1 MAIKRPTKDTK
12 TPTLVTVNKGGAP
25 LRYPFKRIGA
35 DDDYM
40 RFDVLEYK
48 APGIGGITGSNTRSG
63 FDLRS
68 TEDAFGT
75 GTNTLLRSIILPLP
89 KAISDG
95 QGASWGDDSIN
106 AMSAAAVSGASS
118 VIKDKEGVVDVL
130 GTLSE
135 QFNKELGTKTTR
147 DSMSTAAIA
156 LGINA
161 LTGADGN
168 INSLVSRATGNIINP
183 NVELLFNGVQLR
195 GGFNFVYDLIPR
207 NQTES
212 ESIKNIIKTFKQQM
226 LPNKRS
232 TGFFIKAPNV
242 FRLKYMRGG
251 KVHPFLNLFK
261 ICALTNMSVDYSG
274 SGTYASYHDA
284 TPVHMVLNLQFQEL
298 SPIYAEDYDKI
309 NSAEYNGVGY

>member
-1 MAIKRPTKDTK
+1 MSA
-12 TPTLVTVNKGGAP
+12 VTVNKGGAP

-48 APGIGGITGSNTRSG
+48 APGITGIAEGTA

-68 TEDAFGT
+68 TEDAFGS
-75 GTNTLLRSIILPLP
+75 GTNTLLKSIILPLP

-95 QGASWGDDSIN
+95 QGASWGDNSIN
-106 AMSAAAVSGASS
+106 SMLAAATSAAASVAKGPDNGGKSLLDAGKDFVEGFGNEVGNEATRTAMSS
-118 VIKDKEGVVDVL
+118 
-130 GTLSE
+130 
-135 QFNKELGTKTTR
+135 
-147 DSMSTAAIA
+147 AAIA

-161 LTGADGN
+161 LTGGDGD
-168 INSLVSRATGNIINP
+168 INSLVSRATGNIVNP

-195 GGFNFVYDLIPR
+195 GGFNFIYDLIPR

-212 ESIKNIIKTFKQQM
+212 ESIRNIIRTFKQQM

-298 SPIYAEDYDKI
+298 SPIYADDYDNISNKQPD
-309 NSAEYNGVGY
+309 YNGVGY

>member
-1 MAIKRPTKDTK
+1 MAA
-12 TPTLVTVNKGGAP
+12 VTVNKGGAP

-48 APGIGGITGSNTRSG
+48 APGLTGLDAGAG
-63 FDLRS
+63 FNLRS
-68 TEDAFGT
+68 AEDAFGT

-106 AMSAAAVSGASS
+106 ALTAAAVSGASS
-118 VIKDKEGVVDVL
+118 VIKEKEGVVDVL
-130 GTLSE
+130 GSLAE
-135 QFNKELGTKTTR
+135 KFNKELGTKVTR
-147 DSMSTAAIA
+147 DTMSTAAIA
-156 LGINA
+156 LGINS
-161 LTGADGN
+161 LTGQEGN
-168 INSLVSRATGNIINP
+168 INSLVSRATGNIVNP

-212 ESIKNIIKTFKQQM
+212 ESIKNIIRTFKQQM

-232 TGFFIKAPNV
+232 TGFFIKGPNV

-274 SGTYASYHDA
+274 SGTYSSYHDA

-298 SPIYAEDYDKI
+298 SPLYAEDYDKI

>member
-1 MAIKRPTKDTK
+1 MAA
-12 TPTLVTVNKGGAP
+12 VTVNKGGAP

-48 APGIGGITGSNTRSG
+48 APGIGGIGGQTG

-68 TEDAFGT
+68 TEDAFGS

-95 QGASWGDDSIN
+95 QGASWGDSSIN
-106 AMSAAAVSGASS
+106 ALAAAGTSAAASM
-118 VIKDKEGVVDVL
+118 IQEDKNILEAAGQI
-130 GTLSE
+130 TE
-135 QFNKELGTKTTR
+135 KFNQELGDKSTR

-156 LGINA
+156 LGMNA
-161 LTGADGN
+161 LTGGDGDV
-168 INSLVSRATGNIINP
+168 NSLVSRATGNIVNP

-195 GGFNFVYDLIPR
+195 GGFNFIYDLIPR

-212 ESIKNIIKTFKQQM
+212 ESIKNIIRTFKQQM

-298 SPIYAEDYDKI
+298 SPIYREDYD
-309 NSAEYNGVGY
+309 SPAAQGGVGY

>member
-1 MAIKRPTKDTK
+1 MSA
-12 TPTLVTVNKGGAP
+12 VTVNKGGAP

-48 APGIGGITGSNTRSG
+48 APGIGGIGGQTG

-68 TEDAFGT
+68 TEDAFGS

-95 QGASWGDDSIN
+95 QGASWGDSSIN
-106 AMSAAAVSGASS
+106 ALAAAGASAAASMIQEDRNILEAAGQ
-118 VIKDKEGVVDVL
+118 ITEK
-130 GTLSE
+130 
-135 QFNKELGTKTTR
+135 FNQEVGDKTTR
-147 DSMSTAAIA
+147 DSMATAAIA
-156 LGINA
+156 LGMNA
-161 LTGADGN
+161 LTGGDGD
-168 INSLVSRATGNIINP
+168 INSLVSRATGNIVNP

-195 GGFNFVYDLIPR
+195 GGFNFIYDLIPR

-212 ESIKNIIKTFKQQM
+212 ESIKNIIRTFKQQM

-251 KVHPFLNLFK
+251 KIHPFLNLFK

-274 SGTYASYHDA
+274 SGTYSSYHDA

-298 SPIYAEDYDKI
+298 SPIYREDYDNIK
-309 NSAEYNGVGY
+309 NKQPEYNGVGY

>member
-1 MAIKRPTKDTK
+1 MAA
-12 TPTLVTVNKGGAP
+12 VTVNKGGAP

-48 APGIGGITGSNTRSG
+48 APGVEGLSSGGG

-95 QGASWGDDSIN
+95 QGASWGDSSIN
-106 AMSAAAVSGASS
+106 ALAAAATSS
-118 VIKDKEGVVDVL
+118 SLEVIKDGKGLFDVA
-130 GTLSE
+130 GSMAE
-135 QFNKELGTKTTR
+135 KFNKELGTPETR
-147 DSMSTAAIA
+147 DSMSTAAVA

-161 LTGADGN
+161 LTGADGD

-212 ESIKNIIKTFKQQM
+212 ESIRNIIRTFKQQM

-298 SPIYAEDYDKI
+298 SPIYREDYD
-309 NSAEYNGVGY
+309 SPAAQRGVGY

>member
-1 MAIKRPTKDTK
+1 MAIKQSDTK
-12 TPTLVTVNKGGAP
+12 TPTLVTENRGGAP

-40 RFDVLEYK
+40 RFDVLKYK
-48 APGIGGITGSNTRSG
+48 APGIAGITANSPG

-68 TEDAFGT
+68 TDDAFKT
-75 GTNTLLRSIILPLP
+75 GTNTLLKTIILPLP

-106 AMSAAAVSGASS
+106 SMLAAATSAAAS
-118 VIKDKEGVVDVL
+118 VTQPGGKSLQDAVGGFIEGF
-130 GTLSE
+130 G
-135 QFNKELGTKTTR
+135 NELADQKTRT
-147 DSMSTAAIA
+147 SMSTAAIA
-156 LGINA
+156 LGMNV
-161 LTGADGN
+161 LTGGTGD

-195 GGFNFVYDLIPR
+195 GGFNFIYDLIPR

-212 ESIKNIIKTFKQQM
+212 ESIKNIIRTFKQQM
-226 LPNKRS
+226 LPNKKS
-232 TGFFIKAPNV
+232 TGFFIEAPNV
-242 FRLKYMRGG
+242 FQLKYMKGN

-298 SPIYAEDYDKI
+298 SPIYAEDYDNIEKELP
-309 NSAEYNGVGY
+309 NYNGVGY

>member
-12 TPTLVTVNKGGAP
+12 KPTLVTVNKGGAP
-25 LRYPFKRIGA
+25 LRYPYKKIGA

-48 APGIGGITGSNTRSG
+48 APGIGGIGGQTG

-68 TEDAFGT
+68 TEDAFGS

-95 QGASWGDDSIN
+95 QGASWGDSSIN
-106 AMSAAAVSGASS
+106 ALAAAATSAASTVS
-118 VIKDKEGVVDVL
+118 KDKSILEAGKDFIEGF
-130 GTLSE
+130 GNE
-135 QFNKELGTKTTR
+135 IGNKETR
-147 DSMSTAAIA
+147 EAMSSAAIA
-156 LGINA
+156 LGMNV
-161 LTGADGN
+161 LTGGDGD
-168 INSLVSRATGNIINP
+168 INSLVSRATGNIVNP

-195 GGFNFVYDLIPR
+195 GGFNFIYDLIPR

-212 ESIKNIIKTFKQQM
+212 ESIRNIIRTFKQQM
-226 LPNKRS
+226 LPNKRA

-251 KVHPFLNLFK
+251 GVHPFLNLFK

-309 NSAEYNGVGY
+309 NSTEYNGVGY

>member
-1 MAIKRPTKDTK
+1 MSA
-12 TPTLVTVNKGGAP
+12 VTVNKGGAP

-48 APGIGGITGSNTRSG
+48 APGIGGIGGQTG

-68 TEDAFGT
+68 TEDAFGS
-75 GTNTLLRSIILPLP
+75 GTNTLLRTIILPLP

-95 QGASWGDDSIN
+95 QGASWGDSSIN
-106 AMSAAAVSGASS
+106 ALAAAGTSAAASM
-118 VIKDKEGVVDVL
+118 IQEDKNILEAAGQI
-130 GTLSE
+130 TE
-135 QFNKELGTKTTR
+135 KFNQELGDKTTR

-156 LGINA
+156 LGMNA
-161 LTGADGN
+161 LTGGDGDV
-168 INSLVSRATGNIINP
+168 NSLVSRATGNIVNP

-195 GGFNFVYDLIPR
+195 GGFNFIYDLIPR

-212 ESIKNIIKTFKQQM
+212 ESIKNIIRTFKQQM

-298 SPIYAEDYDKI
+298 SPIYREDYD
-309 NSAEYNGVGY
+309 SPAAQGGVGY

>member
-1 MAIKRPTKDTK
+1 MAA
-12 TPTLVTVNKGGAP
+12 VTVNKGGAP

-48 APGIGGITGSNTRSG
+48 APGIGGIGGQTG

-68 TEDAFGT
+68 TEDAFGS
-75 GTNTLLRSIILPLP
+75 GTNTLLRTIILPLP

-95 QGASWGDDSIN
+95 QGASWGDSSIN
-106 AMSAAAVSGASS
+106 ALAAAGTSAAASM
-118 VIKDKEGVVDVL
+118 IQEDKNILEAAGQI
-130 GTLSE
+130 TE
-135 QFNKELGTKTTR
+135 KFNQELGDKTTR
-147 DSMSTAAIA
+147 TSMSTAAIA
-156 LGINA
+156 LGMNA
-161 LTGADGN
+161 LTGGDGDV
-168 INSLVSRATGNIINP
+168 NSLVSRATGNIVNP

-195 GGFNFVYDLIPR
+195 GGFNFIYDLIPR

-212 ESIKNIIKTFKQQM
+212 ESIRNIIRTFKQQM

-251 KVHPFLNLFK
+251 KIHPFLNLFK

-298 SPIYAEDYDKI
+298 SPIYSEDYD
-309 NSAEYNGVGY
+309 SPAAQGGVGY

>member
-1 MAIKRPTKDTK
+1 MAA
-12 TPTLVTVNKGGAP
+12 VTVNKGGAP

-48 APGIGGITGSNTRSG
+48 APGLTGLDAGAG
-63 FDLRS
+63 FNLRS
-68 TEDAFGT
+68 AEDAFGT

-106 AMSAAAVSGASS
+106 ALTAAAVSGASS
-118 VIKDKEGVVDVL
+118 VIKEKEGVVDVL
-130 GTLSE
+130 GSLAE
-135 QFNKELGTKTTR
+135 KFNKELGTKVTR
-147 DSMSTAAIA
+147 DTMSTAAIA
-156 LGINA
+156 LGINS
-161 LTGADGN
+161 LTGQEGN
-168 INSLVSRATGNIINP
+168 INSLVSRATGNIVNP

-212 ESIKNIIKTFKQQM
+212 ESIKNIIRTFKQQM

-232 TGFFIKAPNV
+232 TGFFIKGPNV

-274 SGTYASYHDA
+274 SGTYSSYHDA

-298 SPIYAEDYDKI
+298 SPFYAEDYDKI

>member
-1 MAIKRPTKDTK
+1 MSA
-12 TPTLVTVNKGGAP
+12 VTVNKGGAP

-48 APGIGGITGSNTRSG
+48 APGIGGIGGQTG

-68 TEDAFGT
+68 TEDAFGS

-95 QGASWGDDSIN
+95 QGASWGDSSIN
-106 AMSAAAVSGASS
+106 ALAAAGTSAAASM
-118 VIKDKEGVVDVL
+118 IQEDKNILEAAGQI
-130 GTLSE
+130 TE
-135 QFNKELGTKTTR
+135 KFNQELGDKTTR
-147 DSMSTAAIA
+147 TSMSTAAIA
-156 LGINA
+156 LGMNA
-161 LTGADGN
+161 LTGGEGD
-168 INSLVSRATGNIINP
+168 INSLVSRATGNIVNP

-195 GGFNFVYDLIPR
+195 GGFNFIYDLIPR

-212 ESIKNIIKTFKQQM
+212 ESIKNIIRTFKQQM

-232 TGFFIKAPNV
+232 TGFFIKSPNV

-251 KVHPFLNLFK
+251 TVHPFLNLFK

-274 SGTYASYHDA
+274 SGTYSSYHDA

-298 SPIYAEDYDKI
+298 SPIYREDYDNIK
-309 NSAEYNGVGY
+309 NKQPKYNGVGY

>member
-12 TPTLVTVNKGGAP
+12 KPTLVTVNKGGAP
-25 LRYPFKRIGA
+25 LRYPYKKIGA

-48 APGIGGITGSNTRSG
+48 APGVEGLSSAGG

-106 AMSAAAVSGASS
+106 ALTAAATSGAVE
-118 VIKDKEGVVDVL
+118 VIKQNDKNILDVAA
-130 GTLSE
+130 TLAE
-135 QFNKELGTKTTR
+135 KFGKELEDQTTR
-147 DSMSTAAIA
+147 DAMSTGAIA

-161 LTGADGN
+161 LTGQEGN
-168 INSLVSRATGNIINP
+168 INNLVSRATGNIVNP

-212 ESIKNIIKTFKQQM
+212 ESIKNIIRTFKQQM

-309 NSAEYNGVGY
+309 NSTEYNGVGY

>member
-1 MAIKRPTKDTK
+1 MSA
-12 TPTLVTVNKGGAP
+12 VTVNKGGAP

-48 APGIGGITGSNTRSG
+48 APGLTGLDAGTG

-95 QGASWGDDSIN
+95 QGASWGDDSVN
-106 AMSAAAVSGASS
+106 ALTAAATSGA
-118 VIKDKEGVVDVL
+118 VEAIKQNDKSILDVAASL
-130 GTLSE
+130 GEKFS
-135 QFNKELGTKTTR
+135 KELGDQTTR
-147 DSMSTAAIA
+147 DAMSSGAVA

-161 LTGADGN
+161 LTGQEGN
-168 INSLVSRATGNIINP
+168 INNLVSRATGNIVNP

-212 ESIKNIIKTFKQQM
+212 ESVKNIIRTFKQQM

>member
-1 MAIKRPTKDTK
+1 MAA
-12 TPTLVTVNKGGAP
+12 VTVNKGGAP

-48 APGIGGITGSNTRSG
+48 APGVEGLSSGGG

-68 TEDAFGT
+68 TEDAFGS

-95 QGASWGDDSIN
+95 QGASWGDSSIN
-106 AMSAAAVSGASS
+106 ALAAAGASAANAVTDG
-118 VIKDKEGVVDVL
+118 IKTPLEATKEFVEKFG
-130 GTLSE
+130 
-135 QFNKELGTKTTR
+135 QELGDKGTR
-147 DSMSTAAIA
+147 ESLSTAAIA
-156 LGINA
+156 LGMNA
-161 LTGADGN
+161 LTGGDGD
-168 INSLVSRATGNIINP
+168 INNLVSRATGNIINP

-195 GGFNFVYDLIPR
+195 GGFNFIYDLIPR

-212 ESIKNIIKTFKQQM
+212 ESIKNIIRTFKQQM

>member
-1 MAIKRPTKDTK
+1 MAA
-12 TPTLVTVNKGGAP
+12 VTVNKGGAP

-48 APGIGGITGSNTRSG
+48 APGLTGLDAGAG
-63 FDLRS
+63 FNLRS
-68 TEDAFGT
+68 AEDAFGT

-106 AMSAAAVSGASS
+106 ALTAAAVSGASS
-118 VIKDKEGVVDVL
+118 VIKEKEGVVDVL
-130 GTLSE
+130 GSLAE
-135 QFNKELGTKTTR
+135 KFNKELGTKVTR
-147 DSMSTAAIA
+147 DTMSTAAIA
-156 LGINA
+156 LGINS
-161 LTGADGN
+161 LTGQEGN
-168 INSLVSRATGNIINP
+168 INSLVSRATGNIVNP

-212 ESIKNIIKTFKQQM
+212 ESIKNIIRTFKQQM

-274 SGTYASYHDA
+274 SGTYSSYHDA

-298 SPIYAEDYDKI
+298 SPIYREDYDNIK
-309 NSAEYNGVGY
+309 NKQPEYNGVGY

>member
-1 MAIKRPTKDTK
+1 MAA
-12 TPTLVTVNKGGAP
+12 VTVNKGGAP

-48 APGIGGITGSNTRSG
+48 APGIAGIADGGG

-95 QGASWGDDSIN
+95 QGASWGDNSIN
-106 AMSAAAVSGASS
+106 ALAASAASAAEAVAKGPNNGGKSLQDAVGDF
-118 VIKDKEGVVDVL
+118 IGGFGNEI
-130 GTLSE
+130 
-135 QFNKELGTKTTR
+135 GTKETR
-147 DSMSTAAIA
+147 DAMSSAAIA
-156 LGINA
+156 LGMNV
-161 LTGADGN
+161 LTGGDGD
-168 INSLVSRATGNIINP
+168 INSLVSRATGNIVNP

-195 GGFNFVYDLIPR
+195 GGFNFIYDLIPR

-212 ESIKNIIKTFKQQM
+212 ESIKNIIRTFKQQM

>member
-1 MAIKRPTKDTK
+1 MAA
-12 TPTLVTVNKGGAP
+12 VTVNKGGAP

-48 APGIGGITGSNTRSG
+48 APGIAGIAEGVG

-68 TEDAFGT
+68 TEDAFGS
-75 GTNTLLRSIILPLP
+75 GTNTLLKSIILPLP

-95 QGASWGDDSIN
+95 QGASWGDSSIN
-106 AMSAAAVSGASS
+106 ALAAAGASAANAVTDG
-118 VIKDKEGVVDVL
+118 IKTPLEATKEFVEKFG
-130 GTLSE
+130 
-135 QFNKELGTKTTR
+135 QELGDKGTR
-147 DSMSTAAIA
+147 ESLSTAAIA
-156 LGINA
+156 LGMNA
-161 LTGADGN
+161 LTGGDGD
-168 INSLVSRATGNIINP
+168 INNLVSRATGNIINP

-195 GGFNFVYDLIPR
+195 GGFNFIYDLIPR

-212 ESIKNIIKTFKQQM
+212 ESIKNIIRTFKQQM
-226 LPNKRS
+226 LPNKRT

-251 KVHPFLNLFK
+251 GVHPFLNLFK